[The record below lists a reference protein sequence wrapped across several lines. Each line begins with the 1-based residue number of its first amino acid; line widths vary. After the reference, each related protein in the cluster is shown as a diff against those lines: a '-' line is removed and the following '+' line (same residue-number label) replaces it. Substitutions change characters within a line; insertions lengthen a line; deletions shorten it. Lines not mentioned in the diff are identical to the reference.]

1 MCGALVT
8 DGMDTMKLRKRS
20 QFTGTPMDIQPTS
33 SVVRLVSARRVYG
46 RGESSV
52 VALDD
57 VNLDF
62 HAGTFTAIMGPSG
75 SGKSTL
81 LQCAAGL
88 DQVTSGKVFVAGI
101 ELDKLNERQRTLL
114 RRDYIG
120 FVFQSFNLVPSLTAT
135 QNVELPL
142 RFSGRRPSPAEVTAA
157 LTEVGLADRAQ
168 HRPSELSGGQ
178 QQRVALAR
186 ALITRPAVLFA
197 DEPTGA
203 LDTKTS
209 RNILEQFRRI
219 VDQHQQT
226 VTMVTHDAAAA
237 SYADRV
243 IFLADGR
250 VMDIIGQDPTDRRAN
265 ATLIAAHMA
274 RLEG

>member
-1 MCGALVT
+1 
-8 DGMDTMKLRKRS
+8 MKLSMKRPDPS
-20 QFTGTPMDIQPTS
+20 VPADTLPTS
-33 SVVRLVSARRVYG
+33 VIRLESARRIYG
-46 RGESSV
+46 HGESSV

-57 VNLDF
+57 VSLGFDS
-62 HAGTFTAIMGPSG
+62 GTFTAIMGPSG

-101 ELDKLNERQRTLL
+101 ELDTLNERQRTLL
-114 RRDYIG
+114 RRNYIG
-120 FVFQSFNLVPSLTAT
+120 FVFQSFNLVSSLTAA

-142 RFSGRRPSPAEVTAA
+142 RFAGKRPEPAEVTAA

-186 ALITRPAVLFA
+186 AVITRPAVLFA

-209 RNILEQFRRI
+209 RDVLERLRRI
-219 VDQHQQT
+219 VDQRMQT
-226 VTMVTHDAAAA
+226 IAMVTHDAAAA

-243 IFLADGR
+243 VFLADGR
-250 VMDIIGQDPTDRRAN
+250 VVDVIDQDPKDRLTN
-265 ATLIAAHMA
+265 AAAVAA
-274 RLEG
+274 RMTRFEG